1 MDSVIR
7 WIALYNLGQGAKSNH
22 WGTRLASCLSWFNPC
37 LYKPQPSHHSSGRM
51 RVGKDVTQKPKSLEI
66 AVFFVSGPPEP
77 PNDVQAFPTCDRIDV
92 TWRASRKDGGS
103 AVTGYMIRLQR
114 GEETIQSESLSASK
128 RTTSLRSLEKGTEY
142 AVRISS
148 MNTLGEG
155 EWRVVFVNTTV
166 TCKESYAR

>member
-1 MDSVIR
+1 
-7 WIALYNLGQGAKSNH
+7 
-22 WGTRLASCLSWFNPC
+22 
-37 LYKPQPSHHSSGRM
+37 M

-92 TWRASRKDGGS
+92 TWGASRKDGGS

-114 GEETIQSESLSASK
+114 GEETVQSESLSASK

-148 MNTLGEG
+148 INTLGEG